1 MYEYSLIMHNKD
13 VQTRFW
19 TLCAQNSCQ
28 FVPRQLLSDPL
39 ALPMLEDFNLYWW
52 SIRNLIYSAL
62 IYFEVVLF
70 YFSPR
75 KGSYNFLKRSILF
88 WMVYLTHSVLMDGLV
103 LILLNTSGHNII
115 ISYICCCP
123 LVFLFLAKSSFSE

>member
-39 ALPMLEDFNLYWW
+39 ALPMLEDFYLYWW

-70 YFSPR
+70 YFSHR
-75 KGSYNFLKRSILF
+75 KGSYNFLKSISF